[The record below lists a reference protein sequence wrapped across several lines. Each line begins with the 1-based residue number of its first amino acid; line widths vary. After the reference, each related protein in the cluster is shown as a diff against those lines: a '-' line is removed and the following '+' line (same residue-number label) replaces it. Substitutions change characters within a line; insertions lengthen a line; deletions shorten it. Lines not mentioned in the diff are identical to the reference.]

1 MEFKKCNLLAVTR
14 NGDELLLRNVYVP
27 KGAVNDKKLLKEVAE
42 DELNSLHSV
51 EVINDFIN
59 H

>member
-14 NGDELLLRNVYVP
+14 NGDELLLRNVFVP
-27 KGAVNDKKLLKEVAE
+27 KEAVNDKELLKDVAE
-42 DELNSLHSV
+42 DELTSLHSV
-51 EVINDFIN
+51 EVINDIK